1 MSGRISSVGMF
12 RENALLVAIVVGAI
26 AATALVVCDALVADS
41 TKGAG
46 DRSTEFQSLV
56 RGLGFGC
63 QCDLGHGLRLFDPRL
78 QRGESYR
85 VSASTFGPKRC
96 RWHPL
101 TIFPAPAAASEAGW
115 PEE

>member
-1 MSGRISSVGMF
+1 MSGQINSEGTF
-12 RENALLVAIVVGAI
+12 RENALLVAIV
-26 AATALVVCDALVADS
+26 AAALAAASLVVCEALVAAK

-46 DRSTEFQSLV
+46 NRSVEFQSLV
-56 RGLGFGC
+56 HGLGFGC
-63 QCDLGHGLRLFDPRL
+63 QCDLGHGVRLFDPRL

-85 VSASTFGPKRC
+85 FSRSAFGQKRC

-115 PEE
+115 SEE